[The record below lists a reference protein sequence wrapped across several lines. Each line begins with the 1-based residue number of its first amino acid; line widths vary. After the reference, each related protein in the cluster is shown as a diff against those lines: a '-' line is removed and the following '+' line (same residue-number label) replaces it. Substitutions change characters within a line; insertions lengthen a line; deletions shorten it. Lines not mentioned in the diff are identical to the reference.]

1 MKHRL
6 PLLLLAATAVTGCM
20 DVSAPAPAGPDQEAS
35 FAAAKVDRL
44 TSSMFQDYMAMGTSI
59 AAGFISGGISG
70 STQVAAYPVLIADA
84 AGARFRVPLLAEPGC
99 PVPWVAPLTPA
110 TGAPSCA
117 GRATPFLPPT
127 INNVAV
133 PGQILAEVLN
143 QRGTEPLPALFLKGR
158 TQVEAM
164 LLSKPT
170 FLTVHLG
177 DNDAFRAALAGSL
190 TQLTPLADF
199 AESYAHVVDAMRS
212 VNRLQGAA
220 LIGVTNPVAAMPL
233 LQPGAFF
240 FAARDAQGN
249 FLGKPV
255 NLNCSPVT
263 ALGQLNPL
271 ARNLVSYAIVPDVNF
286 PEINCD
292 PAAYAL
298 GDPRRGAYLLDVQ
311 EQQTISIR
319 VAQFN
324 AVIQQ
329 AAAANGWA
337 FFDPNV
343 IIAGAV
349 AARDANGRANLIRK
363 CQDLATAT
371 TAVQIQV
378 AVLNSCPVPGPTGA
392 PNLFGTLISFDGV
405 HPSAAGHALLAA
417 EVSRGIDMR
426 YGTDIGGY

>member
-1 MKHRL
+1 
-6 PLLLLAATAVTGCM
+6 
-20 DVSAPAPAGPDQEAS
+20 
-35 FAAAKVDRL
+35 
-44 TSSMFQDYMAMGTSI
+44 
-59 AAGFISGGISG
+59 
-70 STQVAAYPVLIADA
+70 
-84 AGARFRVPLLAEPGC
+84 
-99 PVPWVAPLTPA
+99 
-110 TGAPSCA
+110 
-117 GRATPFLPPT
+117 
-127 INNVAV
+127 
-133 PGQILAEVLN
+133 
-143 QRGTEPLPALFLKGR
+143 
-158 TQVEAM
+158 
-164 LLSKPT
+164 
-170 FLTVHLG
+170 
-177 DNDAFRAALAGSL
+177 
-190 TQLTPLADF
+190 
-199 AESYAHVVDAMRS
+199 VVDAMRS

-271 ARNLVSYAIVPDVNF
+271 ARNMVSYAIVPDVNF

-311 EQQTISIR
+311 EQQAISIR
-319 VAQFN
+319 VAEFN

-343 IIAGAV
+343 IIAGAL

-371 TAVQIQV
+371 TPLQIQV
-378 AVLNSCPVPGPTGA
+378 AVLNSCPVPGLTGA

-417 EVSRGIDMR
+417 EVSRSIDMR
-426 YGTDIGGY
+426 YGTAIGGY